1 MRIREHFRNVIADGR
16 QPGPRG
22 AVAEWTITLALLF
35 FGTSTLVQAYVI
47 PTGSMEGTIL
57 IGDHVLVD
65 KLAYSDPGLF
75 GKALLPY
82 REIQHGDII
91 VFPYPIDSS
100 QTYVK
105 RVIGLPGDRIHMED
119 GQVIRNGKRLVEPYT
134 QHIARGM
141 DRYRDSFPQNPP
153 AILPGRAFDML
164 QRHQQNGEI
173 VVPPGMLFALGDN
186 RENSSDSRY
195 WGFVPRDTVKGR
207 PLLVY
212 WSYDAPTED
221 LLEWRVSHLVDVGLH
236 FFTKTRWERMF
247 VIPRSLAAE
256 EVQ

>member
-1 MRIREHFRNVIADGR
+1 MRIREHIRNAITDGR
-16 QPGPRG
+16 RPGPRG
-22 AVAEWTITLALLF
+22 AIAEWTITLALVF

-65 KLAYSDPGLF
+65 KLAYADPGLF
-75 GKALLPY
+75 GKTLLPY

-91 VFPYPIDSS
+91 VFPYPIDPN
-100 QTYVK
+100 QAYVK

-119 GQVIRNGKRLVEPYT
+119 GQVIRNGKRLVEPYL
-134 QHIARGM
+134 QHIGAAP
-141 DRYRDSFPQNPP
+141 DPYRDNFPLDPP
-153 AILPGRAFDML
+153 AGLPSRTREML
-164 QRHQQNGEI
+164 QRDQQNGEI
-173 VVPPGMLFALGDN
+173 VVPPGMLFAMGDN

-212 WSYDAPTED
+212 WSYDAATDD
-221 LLEWRVSHLVDVGLH
+221 LLEWKASHLVDVGLH
-236 FFTKTRWERMF
+236 FFSKTRWKRMF
-247 VIPRSLAAE
+247 VIPRSQAAE